1 MLLEELKA
9 IAAKASIEGCVVG
22 VWAKEQEL
30 DFQEVFATLRSKPNL
45 PLAETLHLI
54 QSHYPNLPFKR
65 TSFAYHMRGT
75 CTCPKA

>member
-1 MLLEELKA
+1 MLLDELKA
-9 IAAKASIEGCVVG
+9 IAVKASIEGCVVG
-22 VWAKEQEL
+22 VWAKEQDS

-45 PLAETLHLI
+45 PLSETLTLI
-54 QSHYPNLPFKR
+54 QSHYPSLPFKR